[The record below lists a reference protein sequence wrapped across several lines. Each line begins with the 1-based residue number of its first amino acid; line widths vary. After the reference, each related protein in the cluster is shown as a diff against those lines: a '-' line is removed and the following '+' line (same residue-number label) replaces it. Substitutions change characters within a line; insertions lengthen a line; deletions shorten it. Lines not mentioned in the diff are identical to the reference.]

1 MRKIIHLG
9 NYFCDIKKQSGR
21 IMQYECI
28 CKNFKLIL
36 ELTLVLVIL
45 VAPSFTSLSL
55 TMAQAQQAKQVTLT
69 AIVAEPKDRWDTL
82 FATALAKLR
91 EKHPDMT
98 INIDYRVLPYDDTK
112 KQILTAMA
120 GKTPIDLISVDQIWL
135 GSFAEGGFLSDL
147 TDLSHSWNRS
157 SDWFKTNWDGGIYK
171 NKVYGIWAWTDV
183 RSMWYWKDLLNQSGV
198 SPNSLKTWNG
208 YIEAAKKI
216 ENSTKGQ
223 GIQAMHLVG
232 ASHSP
237 DMWYPYLW
245 MLGGEIVKQK
255 SGHPVKGT
263 YWFPTYNSTEGVK
276 ALEFLRDQVKA
287 GIKPQINHF
296 WGQEFADKKFA
307 VMLEGSWLLGHFP
320 TSEWKGLDKKVGMI
334 PMFPVPKERDTSA
347 TMMGG
352 WMLGIPTYSS
362 NKALSWELLTIMLQP
377 DVLAPMLQKY
387 GYLPTQKPIAE
398 GAYSA
403 SLNSTIP
410 YYKELISMINI
421 GHSRPSI
428 AEYPQ
433 IADNIKQAIDE
444 VYLGVKEP
452 KQALDDAAKK
462 SAEVLGWS

>member
-1 MRKIIHLG
+1 MSNSNSLRA
-9 NYFCDIKKQSGR
+9 YPPVTKKESST
-21 IMQYECI
+21 ITPHEYI
-28 CKNFKLIL
+28 FKDFKLIFIIAL
-36 ELTLVLVIL
+36 VSLVLI
-45 VAPSFTSLSL
+45 APSLTPFT
-55 TMAQAQQAKQVTLT
+55 MVQAQQPKQVTLT
-69 AIVAEPKDRWDTL
+69 AIVAEPKERWDSL
-82 FATALAKLR
+82 FADALTKLR
-91 EKHPDMT
+91 ERHPDMK
-98 INIDYRVLPYDDTK
+98 IDIDYRVLPYADTR

-120 GKTPIDLISVDQIWL
+120 GRTPVDLISVDQIWL
-135 GSFAEGGFLSDL
+135 GEFAEGKFLSDL
-147 TDLSHSWNRS
+147 SNLTQSWNRS
-157 SDWFKTNWDGGIYK
+157 SEWYKTNWDGGIY
-171 NKVYGIWAWTDV
+171 NGKVYGIWAWTDV

-198 SPNSLKTWNG
+198 SPDSLRTWNG

-216 ENSTKGQ
+216 ENSTKDKGV
-223 GIQAMHLVG
+223 QAMHLVG

-255 SGHPVKGT
+255 SGHPQKGT
-263 YWFPTYNSTEGVK
+263 YWFPAYNSTQGVQ

-296 WGQEFADKKFA
+296 WGKEFADKKFA

-320 TSEWKGLDKKVGMI
+320 RNESKNFDKSVGMI
-334 PMFPVPKERDTSA
+334 PMFPVPKEGDTSA

-352 WMLGIPTYSS
+352 WMLSIPETSK

-377 DVLAPMLQKY
+377 DVLAPMLANY
-387 GYLPTQKPIAE
+387 AYLPTQKPIAE
-398 GAYSA
+398 GTYSTQ
-403 SLNSTIP
+403 LNSTIP
-410 YYKELISMINI
+410 YYKELISMLAI

-433 IADNIKQAIDE
+433 IADNIRQAIDE

>member
-1 MRKIIHLG
+1 MSNSNSLRD
-9 NYFCDIKKQSGR
+9 YPPVTKKESST
-21 IMQYECI
+21 ITPHEYI
-28 CKNFKLIL
+28 FKDFKLIFIIAL
-36 ELTLVLVIL
+36 VPLVLI
-45 VAPSFTSLSL
+45 APSLTPFT
-55 TMAQAQQAKQVTLT
+55 MVQAQQPKQVTLT
-69 AIVAEPKDRWDTL
+69 AIVAEPKERWDSL
-82 FATALAKLR
+82 FADALTKLR
-91 EKHPDMT
+91 ERHPDMK
-98 INIDYRVLPYDDTK
+98 IDIDYRVLPYADTR

-120 GKTPIDLISVDQIWL
+120 GRTPVDLISVDQIWL
-135 GSFAEGGFLSDL
+135 GEFAEGRFLSDL
-147 TDLSHSWNRS
+147 SNLTQSWNRS
-157 SDWFKTNWDGGIYK
+157 SEWFKTNWDGGIY
-171 NKVYGIWAWTDV
+171 NGKVYGIWAWTDV

-198 SPNSLKTWNG
+198 SPDSLRTWNG

-216 ENSTKGQ
+216 ENSTKDKGV
-223 GIQAMHLVG
+223 QAMHLVG

-255 SGHPVKGT
+255 SGHPQKGT
-263 YWFPTYNSTEGVK
+263 YWFPAYNSTQGVQ

-296 WGQEFADKKFA
+296 WGKEFADKKFA

-320 TSEWKGLDKKVGMI
+320 RNESKNFDKSVGMI
-334 PMFPVPKERDTSA
+334 PMFPVPKEGDTSA

-352 WMLGIPTYSS
+352 WMLSIPETST

-377 DVLAPMLQKY
+377 DVLAPMLANY
-387 GYLPTQKPIAE
+387 AYLPTQKPIAE
-398 GAYSA
+398 GTYSTQ
-403 SLNSTIP
+403 LNSTIP
-410 YYKELISMINI
+410 YYKELISMLAI

-433 IADNIKQAIDE
+433 LADNIRQAIDE
-444 VYLGVKEP
+444 VYLGTKEP